1 MTLQLRNR
9 LYLWLFAST
18 KDLNNDFTCLL
29 MVLPRTLQ
37 YHLRLYLCLYT
48 FHNELTYD
56 FTPAHTT
63 LPTTLCL
70 QTRLCTSR
78 MTLPTTLCLH
88 LRVYLRHNDFT
99 YNPGNHIISSLRNL
113 SATLRLQIRLFT
125 FTYNLTHDFHVFTHY
140 LTYDITISPEWHRR
154 LYKFSNDFTYNVT
167 CSPTALAMT
176 FRLRKR
182 LYLRLRAPTMD
193 LDNEYT
199 SSRMTLR
206 STLQYHL
213 RLYDFIYDF
222 TYDLTAQP
230 HKFVYI

>member
-70 QTRLCTSR
+70 
-78 MTLPTTLCLH
+78 H
-88 LRVYLRHNDFT
+88 LRAHLWHNDFK
-99 YNPGNHIISSLRNL
+99 YNPNNLIMSSLRNL
-113 SATLRLQIRLFT
+113 SATLRFQIRLFT
-125 FTYNLTHDFHVFTHY
+125 FAYNLTHDYMSWPTT
-140 LTYDITISPEWHRR
+140 LPTTL
-154 LYKFSNDFTYNVT
+154 LYHLSDT
-167 CSPTALAMT
+167 
-176 FRLRKR
+176 
-182 LYLRLRAPTMD
+182 D
-193 LDNEYT
+193 DYT
-199 SSRMTLR
+199 SFQMTLR
-206 STLQYHL
+206 TTLHVH
-213 RLYDFIYDF
+213 RL
-222 TYDLTAQP
+222 L
-230 HKFVYI
+230 

>member
-70 QTRLCTSR
+70 
-78 MTLPTTLCLH
+78 H
-88 LRVYLRHNDFT
+88 LRVYLWHNDFT
-99 YNPGNHIISSLRNL
+99 YNPSNHIMSSLRNL
-113 SATLRLQIRLFT
+113 
-125 FTYNLTHDFHVFTHY
+125 
-140 LTYDITISPEWHRR
+140 R
-154 LYKFSNDFTYNVT
+154 LYAFKYDFSP
-167 CSPTALAMT
+167 SPTTLPTTSMSWPT
-176 FRLRKR
+176 TLPTTL
-182 LYLRLRAPTMD
+182 LYHLSDTD
-193 LDNEYT
+193 DYT
-199 SSRMTLR
+199 SFQMTLR
-206 STLQYHL
+206 TTLHVHQL
-213 RLYDFIYDF
+213 L
-222 TYDLTAQP
+222 
-230 HKFVYI
+230 